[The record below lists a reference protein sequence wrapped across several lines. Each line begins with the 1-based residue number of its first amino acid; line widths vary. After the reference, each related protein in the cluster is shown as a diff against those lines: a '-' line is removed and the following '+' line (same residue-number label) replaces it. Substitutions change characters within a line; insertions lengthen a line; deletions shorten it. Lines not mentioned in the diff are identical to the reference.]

1 MKSVRFLSI
10 LVLTLIVLGVT
21 AMASAQEVV
30 QSYTEWAEAGSP
42 VLPTVGSGTPGPTTN
57 FGGLTFYTDRG
68 TFQGGCG
75 QPLALE
81 DFSNTL
87 VPPNGVLGCDPGPL
101 NSATN
106 NNCFA
111 TGGVIDGFTL
121 SSSIPAEDLV
131 VITPPFL
138 GVTKVTVGPNTFGDD
153 SEFAFSPA
161 VDAVGVEIVGP
172 LANFTVDIEVFD
184 ASDNSLGTTTSPA
197 GLPASF
203 WGVTSTIPIG
213 RIVVTDP
220 LGGAELYSDLEFGS
234 CAVDDPLAIP
244 TLGWQAM
251 LIMMLGLGLA
261 SFFLMRRS

>member
-1 MKSVRFLSI
+1 MKNVRILTI
-10 LVLTLIVLGVT
+10 LVLTLMLLGVT
-21 AMASAQEVV
+21 VMVSAQEVV
-30 QSYTEWAEAGSP
+30 ESYTEWANTGSP
-42 VLPTVGSGTPGPTTN
+42 VLPNVGSGTPGPTTN
-57 FGGLTFYTDRG
+57 FGGLAFYTDRG
-68 TFQGGCG
+68 TFQGDCG

-87 VPPNGVLGCDPGPL
+87 VPPNGVLGCEPGPL

-106 NNCFA
+106 NSCFA

-131 VITPPFL
+131 VLTPPFL
-138 GVTKVTVGPNTFGDD
+138 GVADVSVGPNTFGDD
-153 SEFAFSPA
+153 SEIAFSPA
-161 VDAVGVEIVGP
+161 VDAVGLDFVGP
-172 LANFTVDIEVFD
+172 LANFTVDIEIFD
-184 ASDNSLGTTTSPA
+184 AADNSLGTTTSPA

-203 WGVTSTIPIG
+203 WGVTSTTPIG
-213 RIVVTDP
+213 RIAVTEA
-220 LGGAELYSDLEFGS
+220 LGNGELYSNLEFGT

-251 LIMMLGLGLA
+251 LIMMLGIGLA